1 MVSDPASAIAAA
13 PPLEAARRLVSV
25 LRAAAERTEQERRL
39 PDDLVAALTEAGIFR
54 MCVPRALGGGE
65 SDPATL
71 VETIATLAQGDGS
84 AAWSAMIG
92 ATSGVVSAYLPEDA
106 AREIYGT
113 EPATITG
120 GVFAPLGRATVVPG
134 GYRVSGRWAFA
145 SGCEHCG
152 WLMGGCVVL
161 ADGKP
166 RLLPS
171 GAPDTHLMLFPARE
185 VEVID
190 TWTVAG
196 LRGTGSHDLT
206 VQELFVPLGRGVS
219 VFTDKPRHT
228 GPLYVF
234 PLFGLLALGIA
245 AVALGLARGAI
256 DELRRLAAGKTP
268 AGSRRRLGERA
279 VVQMQFAEAEA
290 TLRAARAFLLDAVG
304 EAWATATGTGT
315 MSIEQRALVRLAA
328 THAALRAAAVVDLMY
343 NAGGGTSIYATSPL
357 QRQFRDVHVL
367 TQHIMVSPSTLE
379 LTGRILLGLDTDTAM
394 L

>member
-1 MVSDPASAIAAA
+1 MASLPTAETVA
-13 PPLEAARRLVSV
+13 PLEAARRLAPR
-25 LRAAAERTEQERRL
+25 LRASAERTEQERRL
-39 PDDLVAALTEAGIFR
+39 PDDLVAALAGAGIFR
-54 MCVPRALGGGE
+54 MCVPRALGGSE
-65 SDPATL
+65 VDPATL
-71 VETIATLAQGDGS
+71 VETLETLAVGDGS

-92 ATSGVVSAYLPEDA
+92 ATSGVVSAYLPDETA
-106 AREIYGT
+106 TEIYGD
-113 EPATITG
+113 AASITG

-134 GYRVSGRWAFA
+134 GYRVTGRWAFA

-171 GAPDTHLMLFPARE
+171 GAPDTHLLLFPARE
-185 VEVID
+185 IEVID

-206 VQELFVPLGRGVS
+206 VGDLFVPAARGVS
-219 VFTDKPRHT
+219 VFTQPPRHG

-268 AGSRRRLGERA
+268 SGSRRLLAERA

-290 TLRAARAFLLDAVG
+290 TLRAARAFLFDAVG
-304 EAWATATGTGT
+304 TAWETATGTGAI
-315 MSIEQRALVRLAA
+315 SVEQRALVRLAA
-328 THAALRAAAVVDLMY
+328 TNAALGAARVVDLMY
-343 NAGGGTSIYATSPL
+343 NAGGGTSIYASSPL

-367 TQHIMVSPSTLE
+367 TQHVMVSPSTLE
-379 LTGRILLGLDTDTAM
+379 LTGRLLLGVDTDTAM